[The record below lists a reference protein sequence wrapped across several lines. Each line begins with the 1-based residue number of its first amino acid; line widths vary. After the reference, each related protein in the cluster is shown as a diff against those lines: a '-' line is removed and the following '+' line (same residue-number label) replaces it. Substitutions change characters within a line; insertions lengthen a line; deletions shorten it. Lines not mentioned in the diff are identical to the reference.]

1 MKIQFSCNSRYC
13 AVRSDENLTV
23 WNTQKYS
30 NSVVADE
37 NSTSF
42 CWSPDG
48 SFLAIGFSNGSI
60 KILNI
65 TTAQITSEFENL
77 STSAIVSLVFIESGK
92 SLLLLSVDA
101 DSNVAVSNP
110 DKNVAKLHFYQSSHF
125 SSVNGVLAATRNPDN
140 KVFLVGSSHVLCF
153 TPKSGN
159 FTDQKLPFQISNNQ
173 DVSMTASSN
182 QLAVQLDKNTVA
194 KYKVSGRT
202 RVSMEFVYKKRFTSK
217 VMSLSCC
224 YDEKTVAITFI
235 DGSVF
240 LMSQDGKSEIKLKVK
255 LKSEVSPH
263 KQLKA
268 DEKLHKASS
277 ILAAVSTPSTLS
289 LSFGESW
296 TNPTFETFD
305 IAEIFTLAEKGI
317 VCLERSR
324 SESQK
329 GQIQELSARIQSFN
343 VDVSTAGKR
352 KRKDIEIKTIGESL
366 DQRLGKDDDDM
377 KNAELSIHDKST
389 SLMQALH
396 ADDSITVTSIITE
409 SQTHP
414 EIIKATL
421 SSLTKNFI
429 PSLLSHLEIHL
440 KSSPESSTLALNW
453 LNSILK
459 SQSSYLLTQK
469 QDLLDTMQRI
479 QEMSKRKNKLFFVL
493 DELEGKLDYF
503 LNNET
508 ETEFNLIEESSHLQ
522 PEHIYHAD
530 EDDPEFE
537 SENEFDDEDSSEGED
552 NLEMDVDDISGAK
565 TKMKKKM
572 AALATPSTSEN
583 EEEIGVN

>member
-1 MKIQFSCNSRYC
+1 
-13 AVRSDENLTV
+13 VRSDENLTV

-30 NSVVADE
+30 NSVVADA

-48 SFLAIGFSNGSI
+48 SLLAIGFSNGSI

-65 TTAQITSEFENL
+65 ITAQITSEFENL
-77 STSAIVSLVFIESGK
+77 STSAIVSLVFTESGK
-92 SLLLLSVDA
+92 SLLLLSIDA
-101 DSNVAVSNP
+101 DSNVVVSNP
-110 DKNVAKLHFYQSSHF
+110 DRNVAKLHFYQSSHF
-125 SSVNGVLAATRNPDN
+125 SSVNGVLAATRNLDN

-159 FTDQKLPFQISNNQ
+159 FTDHKLPFQVSNTQ
-173 DVSMTASSN
+173 DVSLTASST
-182 QLAVQLDKNTVA
+182 QLAVQLDKNTIA
-194 KYKVSGRT
+194 KYKISGKT
-202 RVSMEFVYKKRFTSK
+202 RVSTEFVYKKRFTSK
-217 VMSLSCC
+217 VTSLSCC
-224 YDEKTVAITFI
+224 YDEKTIAVTFI
-235 DGSVF
+235 DGSVY

-277 ILAAVSTPSTLS
+277 ILAAVSTPSTLT

-296 TNPTFETFD
+296 TNPTFESFD
-305 IAEIFTLAEKGI
+305 IAEVFTLADKNI

-329 GQIQELSARIQSFN
+329 GQINELSAKIQSFN

-352 KRKDIEIKTIGESL
+352 KRKDIELKTIGESL
-366 DQRLGKDDDDM
+366 DQRLKKDNSDM
-377 KNAELSIHDKST
+377 KDTELSIYDKST

-396 ADDSITVTSIITE
+396 ADDSMTVTSIIKE
-409 SQTHP
+409 SQTHQ
-414 EIIKATL
+414 EIIRTTL
-421 SSLTKNFI
+421 SSLTKDFI
-429 PSLLSHLEIHL
+429 PSLLSHLESHL

-508 ETEFNLIEESSHLQ
+508 ETEFNLIEENSPLQ
-522 PEHIYHAD
+522 PEHVYHAD
-530 EDDPEFE
+530 ADDPEFE
-537 SENEFDDEDSSEGED
+537 SENESDDEEEDDSSED
-552 NLEMDVDDISGAK
+552 ADDVEMDVDDISGAK
-565 TKMKKKM
+565 TKMKKI